1 MIERVGRWDCTR
13 LGVLINPE
21 KSPGGQER
29 LIRGHILACE
39 QLLQACEADERR
51 RGQQQPEAAKR
62 EQPLTQVV
70 VVMDLAGLGSGH
82 MNRRLIN
89 CFQTI
94 NAIDE
99 ANYPELVGEIHVL
112 NAGWFFGTLWA
123 AIRPLID
130 TTTAKKVRVDHAH
143 LGPATFPP
151 DQEAGCWEQVHV
163 GADHLVASVGAEFLP
178 VELGGTR
185 TDAAPYH

>member
-1 MIERVGRWDCTR
+1 MAERDQHGRPLMIERVGRWDCER

-51 RGQQQPEAAKR
+51 RGQQQEAANGER
-62 EQPLTQVV
+62 PLTQVV

-112 NAGWFFGTLWA
+112 
-123 AIRPLID
+123 
-130 TTTAKKVRVDHAH
+130 
-143 LGPATFPP
+143 
-151 DQEAGCWEQVHV
+151 
-163 GADHLVASVGAEFLP
+163 
-178 VELGGTR
+178 
-185 TDAAPYH
+185 

>member
-143 LGPATFPP
+143 LSALQLFPRSRGWLLGAGARGRGPS
-151 DQEAGCWEQVHV
+151 GRV
-163 GADHLVASVGAEFLP
+163 GGRRVS
-178 VELGGTR
+178 TR
-185 TDAAPYH
+185 

>member
-94 NAIDE
+94 NAI
-99 ANYPELVGEIHVL
+99 ELGMYSPSLEVAVRI
-112 NAGWFFGTLWA
+112 A
-123 AIRPLID
+123 A
-130 TTTAKKVRVDHAH
+130 V
-143 LGPATFPP
+143 F
-151 DQEAGCWEQVHV
+151 EAGIDDVFSYGKENQ
-163 GADHLVASVGAEFLP
+163 
-178 VELGGTR
+178 
-185 TDAAPYH
+185 